1 MRQAIFLLM
10 VLLAGCQAAL
20 PTLPEWQSPQG
31 RDAANLGLIK
41 DLRSGE
47 ILTSTELVER
57 LSAASQVLVG
67 EQHDNPDHH
76 ALELWLLQAM
86 ASQREQGSVLLEM
99 LTSSQQNAVD
109 HAQKVLRAGQPVADL
124 TQQLDWQKGWDW
136 SMYGPIVRY
145 ALAQPASVLAAN
157 LDRTEMMQIYRK
169 QPALSGPVST
179 SDAVREP
186 LLEQIRESHCGLL
199 PDSQMPAMLAVQQQR
214 DRRMAERLQ
223 QASKPAVLLAG
234 AFHVR
239 RDVGV
244 PVHLRDLGN
253 TATNA
258 VLILSEVGKPVSA
271 EQADYVW
278 YTAAV
283 EDKDYCAEMRKR

>member
-1 MRQAIFLLM
+1 MRLGLLICAG
-10 VLLAGCQAAL
+10 LLAGCQAAL

-31 RDAANLGLIK
+31 RDASNLGQIE
-41 DLRSGE
+41 DLRSGQ
-47 ILTSTELVER
+47 ILTAAELVER
-57 LSAASQVLVG
+57 LSDAGQVLVG

-76 ALELWLLQAM
+76 ALELWLLRAL
-86 ASQREQGSVLLEM
+86 ASHREQGSALMEM
-99 LTSSQQNAVD
+99 LTSSQQRAVD
-109 HAQKVLRAGQPVADL
+109 QAQTASRVGQPIADL
-124 TQQLDWQKGWDW
+124 PKALDWQDGWDW

-145 ALAQPASVLAAN
+145 ALQQPAQLQAAN
-157 LDRTEMMQIYRK
+157 LDREEMMQIYRK
-169 QPALSGPVST
+169 QPALRGSAST
-179 SDAVREP
+179 SNAVREP

-199 PDSQMPAMLAVQQQR
+199 PDSQLPAMLAVQQQR

-223 QASKPAVLLAG
+223 QADKPAVLLAG

-239 RDVGV
+239 RDLGV
-244 PVHLRDLGN
+244 PVHLRDLGDRS
-253 TATNA
+253 TNA
-258 VLILSEVGKPVSA
+258 VLIFSEVGKPVSA

>member
-1 MRQAIFLLM
+1 MRLGLLICAG
-10 VLLAGCQAAL
+10 LLAGCQAAL

-31 RDAANLGLIK
+31 RDASYLGQIK
-41 DLRSGE
+41 DLRSGQ
-47 ILTSTELVER
+47 ILTAAELVER
-57 LSAASQVLVG
+57 LSDAGQVLVG

-76 ALELWLLQAM
+76 ALELWLLRAL
-86 ASQREQGSVLLEM
+86 ASHREQGSVLMEM
-99 LTSSQQNAVD
+99 LTSSQQRAVD
-109 HAQKVLRAGQPVADL
+109 QAQTASRVGQPIADL
-124 TQQLDWQKGWDW
+124 PKALDWQDGWDW

-145 ALAQPASVLAAN
+145 ALQQPAQLQAAN
-157 LDRTEMMQIYRK
+157 LDREEMMQIYRK
-169 QPALSGPVST
+169 QPALRGSAST
-179 SDAVREP
+179 SNAVREP

-199 PDSQMPAMLAVQQQR
+199 PDSQLPAMLAVQQQR

-223 QASKPAVLLAG
+223 QADKPAVLLAG

-239 RDVGV
+239 RDLGV
-244 PVHLRDLGN
+244 PVHLRDLGDRS
-253 TATNA
+253 TNA
-258 VLILSEVGKPVSA
+258 VLIFSEVGKPVSA